1 MKDIFYEFGQKVG
14 EVAEQ
19 VGKMTEEAI
28 ETQKLKSQI
37 RKLSKNNEEQFALI
51 GRMIYQQY
59 QNGEILEEKY
69 CDICEEI
76 RVRNQEIDSIRRQL

>member
-14 EVAEQ
+14 EVADQ

-37 RKLSKNNEEQFALI
+37 RKLSKNNEEQFVLI

-69 CDICEEI
+69 CNICEEI